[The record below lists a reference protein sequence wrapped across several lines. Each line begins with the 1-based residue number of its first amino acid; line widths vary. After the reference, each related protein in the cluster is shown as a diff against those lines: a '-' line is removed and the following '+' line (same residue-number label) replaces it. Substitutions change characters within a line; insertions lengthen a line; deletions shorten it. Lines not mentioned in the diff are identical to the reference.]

1 MLETAEKPNVSYR
14 PDEKILVCE
23 GSWTILNLTAAFE
36 NSLKGYLDQPI
47 LAINGESLVAL
58 DAAGAELLSLFIQK
72 YPQAKISLNEV
83 HQKLLDL
90 IKGYSTQP
98 ATEQT
103 RIELNWLER
112 IGKVSYNGFFESGL
126 YLAFVGESFCLM
138 LHWLLKPQRILW
150 RNIGRVVEATGYDA
164 MPIVGLLSF
173 LVGIVLAYQM
183 GVQLENYGANIF
195 VVNLLGISILREF
208 APLMTAI
215 IVAGRT
221 GAAFTA
227 ELGTMKVNQEL
238 DALMTMGVKPVE
250 YLILPKILGLVI
262 ALPLLSVWASF
273 SGILGGMIMS
283 KGMLN
288 ITFAVFMHQFQEG
301 VALKQLWI
309 GLIKTPVFAFII
321 SSVGCFQGIQV
332 QGGAESVGIQTTRSV
347 VQSLFLI
354 IVADAFFSILLSTF
368 HA

>member
-1 MLETAEKPNVSYR
+1 MLETAESPKVSYR
-14 PDEKILVCE
+14 PDEKVLVCE
-23 GSWTILNLTAAFE
+23 GNWTILNLTSTFE
-36 NSLKGYLDQPI
+36 ETLKSYQAQPI
-47 LAINGESLVAL
+47 LAIDGNHLVAL
-58 DAAGAELLSLFIQK
+58 DSAGAELLNIFIQK
-72 YPQAKISLNEV
+72 YPQAKISLNDA

-90 IKGYSTQP
+90 IKEYSAQSD
-98 ATEQT
+98 AAQT
-103 RIELNWLER
+103 KVEMSWLER
-112 IGKVSYNGFFESGL
+112 IGKVSYTGFFEAGV
-126 YLAFVGESFCLM
+126 YLAFIGESFCLM
-138 LHWLLKPQRILW
+138 LSWLIKPKRILW
-150 RNIGRVVEATGYDA
+150 RNIGRIVETTGYDA
-164 MPIVGLLSF
+164 MPIIGLLSF

-183 GVQLENYGANIF
+183 GAQLENYGANIF

-250 YLILPKILGLVI
+250 YLILPKILGLII

-273 SGILGGMIMS
+273 SGILGGMIMA

-288 ITFAVFMHQFQEG
+288 ITFSVFMHQFQEG

-309 GLIKTPVFAFII
+309 GLIKTPVFAFIVGSI
-321 SSVGCFQGIQV
+321 GCFQGIQV
-332 QGGAESVGIQTTRSV
+332 QGGAESVGVQTTRSV

-354 IVADAFFSILLSTF
+354 IVADAFFSILLSTL